1 MKKELKAKVYN
12 IFKEIV
18 GGLGI
23 GILLIAWT
31 MLAVSAILYNIPEM
45 YGSLSVPVL
54 LIGSIHLTIF
64 LAVPLIILY
73 TVVDYMHFLRNK

>member
-1 MKKELKAKVYN
+1 MKKELKTKVYN
-12 IFKEIV
+12 IFKEII

-23 GILLIAWT
+23 GILLIAGL
-31 MLAVSAILYNIPEM
+31 MLSVSAILYNIPEM

-64 LAVPLIILY
+64 LAVPLSILY
-73 TVVDYMHFLRNK
+73 TIVDYIHFLRNK

>member
-1 MKKELKAKVYN
+1 MEKELKTKVYN
-12 IFKEIV
+12 IFKEII

-23 GILLIAWT
+23 GILLISWL
-31 MLAVSAILYNIPEM
+31 MLAMSAILYNIPEM

-54 LIGSIHLTIF
+54 LIGSIHLTTF

-73 TVVDYMHFLRNK
+73 TVIDYIHFLRNK

>member
-1 MKKELKAKVYN
+1 MKKELKTKVYN
-12 IFKEIV
+12 IFKEIL

-23 GILLIAWT
+23 GILLIAGL

-45 YGSLSVPVL
+45 YGSLSVPAL
-54 LIGSIHLTIF
+54 LIGSIHLTTF

-73 TVVDYMHFLRNK
+73 TVIDYIHFLRNK

>member
-1 MKKELKAKVYN
+1 MKKELKTKVYN

-23 GILLIAWT
+23 GILLVSWI

-64 LAVPLIILY
+64 LAVPLIVLY
-73 TVVDYMHFLRNK
+73 TVVDYIHFLRKK